1 MRRFRIINDWMQH
14 ILIELKIA
22 PLGYVPFV
30 FLDLS
35 QHKNNDQTRITFTET
50 SVGNYDPFI
59 YEIMR
64 PDKKIHE

>member
-1 MRRFRIINDWMQH
+1 MSR
-14 ILIELKIA
+14 
-22 PLGYVPFV
+22 LGYVPFGLLKIV

-50 SVGNYDPFI
+50 SEGNYDPFI